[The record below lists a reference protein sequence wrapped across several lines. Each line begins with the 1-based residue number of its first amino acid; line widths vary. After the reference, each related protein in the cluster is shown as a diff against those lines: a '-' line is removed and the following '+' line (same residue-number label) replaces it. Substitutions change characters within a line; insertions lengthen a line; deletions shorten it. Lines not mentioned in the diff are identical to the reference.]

1 MDFSIFLIQ
10 CLNALQYGLLLFL
23 VASGL
28 TLIFG
33 IMGVINLAHGS
44 FYMIGAYM
52 AFGLAPIVQTAFG
65 GGFAK
70 GKHDENVRQQVE
82 IAALNAKARETE
94 QNMAKVANTYADTL
108 RKSQN
113 VAKSKET
120 KLRADIATGNLR
132 LSIPT
137 QSSTVCPSTT
147 AASASGSDSGEARTE
162 LSGSVSETLIS
173 IASEGDAAIRKLN

>member
-1 MDFSIFLIQ
+1 MSIF
-10 CLNALQYGLLLFL
+10 NPW
-23 VASGL
+23 
-28 TLIFG
+28 
-33 IMGVINLAHGS
+33 VILGFVLAMLS
-44 FYMIGAYM
+44 A
-52 AFGLAPIVQTAFG
+52 AAG
-65 GGFAK
+65 GYSK
-70 GKHDENVRQQVE
+70 GKHDEFAKQQLE

-94 QNMAKVANTYADTL
+94 QNMVKVANTYADTL

-113 VAKSKET
+113 VAKVKET

-173 IASEGDAAIRKLN
+173 IASEGDAAIRKLNTCIESYETLRNMK

>member
-1 MDFSIFLIQ
+1 MSIF
-10 CLNALQYGLLLFL
+10 NPW
-23 VASGL
+23 
-28 TLIFG
+28 
-33 IMGVINLAHGS
+33 VIIGFVLAMLS
-44 FYMIGAYM
+44 A
-52 AFGLAPIVQTAFG
+52 AAG
-65 GGFAK
+65 GYSK
-70 GKHDENVRQQVE
+70 GKHDEFAKQQLE
-82 IAALNAKARETE
+82 IAALNAQARETE

-113 VAKSKET
+113 VAKVKET

-173 IASEGDAAIRKLN
+173 IASEGDAAIRKLNTCIQSYETLRNMK

>member
-1 MDFSIFLIQ
+1 MSIF
-10 CLNALQYGLLLFL
+10 NPW
-23 VASGL
+23 
-28 TLIFG
+28 
-33 IMGVINLAHGS
+33 VILGFVLAMLS
-44 FYMIGAYM
+44 A
-52 AFGLAPIVQTAFG
+52 AAG
-65 GGFAK
+65 GYSK
-70 GKHDENVRQQVE
+70 GQNDEYKRQQIE
-82 IAALNAKARETE
+82 IAALNAQARETE

-113 VAKSKET
+113 VAKVKET

-173 IASEGDAAIRKLN
+173 IASEGDAAIRKLNTCIQSYETLKNMK

>member
-1 MDFSIFLIQ
+1 MSIF
-10 CLNALQYGLLLFL
+10 NPW
-23 VASGL
+23 
-28 TLIFG
+28 
-33 IMGVINLAHGS
+33 VIIGFVLAMLS
-44 FYMIGAYM
+44 A
-52 AFGLAPIVQTAFG
+52 AAG
-65 GGFAK
+65 GYSK
-70 GKHDENVRQQVE
+70 GKHDEFAKQQLE
-82 IAALNAKARETE
+82 IAALNAQARETE

-113 VAKSKET
+113 VAKVKET

-173 IASEGDAAIRKLN
+173 IASEGDAAIRKLNQCIQTYETLKGMK

>member
-1 MDFSIFLIQ
+1 MSIF
-10 CLNALQYGLLLFL
+10 NPW
-23 VASGL
+23 
-28 TLIFG
+28 
-33 IMGVINLAHGS
+33 VIIGFVLAMLS
-44 FYMIGAYM
+44 A
-52 AFGLAPIVQTAFG
+52 AAG
-65 GGFAK
+65 GYSK

-94 QNMAKVANTYADTL
+94 QVMAQVAQSYGETL
-108 RKSQN
+108 RKANN
-113 VAKSKET
+113 VAKVKET

-173 IASEGDAAIRKLN
+173 IASEGDAAIRKLNTCIQSYETLKGMK